1 MTYRENVYGT
11 GSGLSCIDFASLL
24 TRNRNGELGL
34 AISSVRNLD
43 GSTGVIISE
52 ILDERT
58 SNNQLNVGDQIISV
72 NGIPL
77 RNKPYRFCVQ
87 VLRESGNLIH
97 LIIHRCNV
105 AASYNTKPQVHTGGR
120 FGEPQRLQK
129 QQSSV
134 ELYRTEFEPRQLP
147 VAHSQSCSNLQPP
160 ENRKPA
166 NLTTVHLDKRE
177 NDESLGVE
185 LVSRIFVN
193 SVDEGGL
200 GDKCGLRNGDRL
212 ISLNGVNTAHLSLVD
227 TAKILRRQETLL
239 EVARGRQAERLSR
252 SGLADS
258 NISMTAYSKHQPGVV
273 TNRKY
278 IGNPRK
284 KQQFSEHR
292 NLEDSPKE
300 DIRFSS
306 LHDLQP
312 RNKPVCQKCSE
323 TRSLQGVSQPHS
335 LSHSDSECQ
344 LMYRR
349 GSRKHQDAYHK
360 HKHKYCKDPCRP
372 YTKDRSW
379 TASPG
384 TVGESD
390 DGLASSETVTADEQ
404 RPAVHK
410 FQEEATKL
418 KSQSDVR
425 QVLFHMDPRTG
436 TGLAL
441 VGGNR
446 TGVFV
451 ATVQPDSAADQS
463 GIGEGDQIRAI
474 NELELDGWTKEEVAL
489 ALIADD
495 APIVLSLKHDPAAY
509 SEVQQSNQSTDFFSV
524 RAYFNLKPD
533 GYTQKNSEGL
543 TELAITEGDIFQVLD
558 TFPGGVFG
566 NWQAYKIYPSVS
578 VTGIIPNMQRA
589 KGLLEVQTATSSVR
603 APTPYEKVILIDSYP
618 LPRPVVI
625 YGPLSFL
632 ARQRLQGLT
641 DSMEPEEKETSTRFE
656 VPPVNA
662 HIGQTG
668 PEGYPTGLIRL
679 SAVKMIMENGAHCL
693 LDINMSAIKRLTFLG
708 IPPIVILICPSSK
721 KQLTMVLQHYW
732 EIDKYSAALQ
742 YPDLLVKKRSDVLLL
757 SERLWAE
764 VLALK
769 QYRAHLISDSV
780 PVNTENV
787 RGLYFSEVDWIRNLV
802 SVVQHQQNGPVWI
815 GEDAQLTGEI
825 LQLCANVFSDD
836 AEVVQA
842 EEVKSFKITRQ
853 NGTNVD
859 RQVSAR
865 ALKEEFRSPLK
876 RRTSINRL
884 QDKRTAS
891 YKATAKA
898 TPTGKCSNHKNSHSS
913 VYKEFLPVE
922 VLSVHGSNSPRT
934 TTPSDVENYNGVVEQ
949 ISTETHRWLDSFNS
963 DSFDSDL
970 TTEWAAS
977 QSRLAESIRTS
988 VPFLVPTLMGRLYPS
1003 VGTSN
1008 KEFERLNIVTNSPTP
1023 HVNREDL
1030 RFRPK
1035 LLLDATSQNED
1046 FASVQPRGKTDPS
1059 KAGIDDISL
1068 TSQVLEDTQ
1077 ASPGGASNR
1086 SIISSLP
1093 LNTTENIL
1101 AECAGEF
1108 GYKGGALE
1116 LPEYQVRLHIPKGAL
1131 PVQCER
1137 QRIFLRIYNSHPDC
1151 TLGSARATEESSP
1164 RLISPVVMCG
1174 PHGLHFR
1181 TPVELTV
1188 PRYHFD
1194 DDNNEESNENWK
1206 ITLLHTSAHST
1217 SADEESVR
1225 QEVKLRQN
1233 STNWHEIP
1241 VIGDL
1246 KTSGVRP
1253 TEKINGNSDVLGIT
1267 SLVQDSKIAILIDH
1281 F

>member
-1 MTYRENVYGT
+1 MTYRENAYGT
-11 GSGLSCIDFASLL
+11 GSALSCIDFVSLL
-24 TRNRNGELGL
+24 TRNKNGELGL

-43 GSTGVIISE
+43 GSTGVIVSE
-52 ILDERT
+52 ILDETT
-58 SNNQLNVGDQIISV
+58 STNQLNVGDQITSV
-72 NGIPL
+72 NGISL

-87 VLRESGNLIH
+87 VLRESGNVIQ

-105 AASYNTKPQVHTGGR
+105 AASYNIKPQVHNGGG
-120 FGEPQRLQK
+120 FGEPQKLQK

-134 ELYRTEFEPRQLP
+134 ELYRTDFEPRQLP
-147 VAHSQSCSNLQPP
+147 VAHSQSCSNLQPL
-160 ENRKPA
+160 ENRKPTS
-166 NLTTVHLDKRE
+166 LTTVHLDKRE

-185 LVSRIFVN
+185 LISRIFVN

-227 TAKILRRQETLL
+227 TANILRRQETLL
-239 EVARGRQAERLSR
+239 EVARGRQAGRLSR

-258 NISMTAYSKHQPGVV
+258 NISMTAYPKHQPGVV
-273 TNRKY
+273 KNRKY
-278 IGNPRK
+278 IGSPRK
-284 KQQFSEHR
+284 NQQFSEHR
-292 NLEDSPKE
+292 NLADSPKE

-306 LHDLQP
+306 LHDLQS
-312 RNKPVCQKCSE
+312 RNKPMCQKCSE
-323 TRSLQGVSQPHS
+323 TRSLQGVFQPHS

-349 GSRKHQDAYHK
+349 GSMKHQEAYHK
-360 HKHKYCKDPCRP
+360 HKHKYFKDPCRS
-372 YTKDRSW
+372 YTKERSW

-384 TVGESD
+384 TVGESS
-390 DGLASSETVTADEQ
+390 DGLASSETMTADEQ
-404 RPAVHK
+404 RPAVRK
-410 FQEEATKL
+410 FQEEAVKL

-425 QVLFHMDPRTG
+425 QVLFHMDPQSG

-463 GIGEGDQIRAI
+463 GIGEGDRIRAI

-495 APIVLSLKHDPAAY
+495 GPIVLSLKHDPAAY
-509 SEVQQSNQSTDFFSV
+509 CEVQQSNQSMDFFSV
-524 RAYFNLKPD
+524 RAHFNLKMD
-533 GYTQKNSEGL
+533 GCTQKNSEGL
-543 TELAITEGDIFQVLD
+543 TELAITEGDVFQVLD

-578 VTGIIPNMQRA
+578 VTGVIPNMQRA
-589 KGLLEVQTATSSVR
+589 KGLLEVQTAKSSVR

-641 DSMEPEEKETSTRFE
+641 DSMESEEKETSTRFE

-668 PEGYPTGLIRL
+668 PEGYSTGLIRL
-679 SAVKMIMENGAHCL
+679 SAVK
-693 LDINMSAIKRLTFLG
+693 
-708 IPPIVILICPSSK
+708 
-721 KQLTMVLQHYW
+721 
-732 EIDKYSAALQ
+732 
-742 YPDLLVKKRSDVLLL
+742 
-757 SERLWAE
+757 
-764 VLALK
+764 
-769 QYRAHLISDSV
+769 
-780 PVNTENV
+780 
-787 RGLYFSEVDWIRNLV
+787 
-802 SVVQHQQNGPVWI
+802 VWI
-815 GEDAQLTGEI
+815 GEDAQFTGEI
-825 LQLCANVFSDD
+825 LQLCANVFSED

-842 EEVKSFKITRQ
+842 EEVRNLKFTRQ
-853 NGTNVD
+853 NGANVD
-859 RQVSAR
+859 RQVCAR
-865 ALKEEFRSPLK
+865 GLKEEFRPSLK
-876 RRTSINRL
+876 PSTTRNRL
-884 QDKRTAS
+884 QYKRAAS
-891 YKATAKA
+891 YQATAKA
-898 TPTGKCSNHKNSHSS
+898 TQTEECSPRKASHSN
-913 VYKEFLPVE
+913 VYKEFSPVE
-922 VLSVHGSNSPRT
+922 VLSVHGSNSP
-934 TTPSDVENYNGVVEQ
+934 SYVENYNGLMEQ
-949 ISTETHRWLDSFNS
+949 ISNETHRWFNTS
-963 DSFDSDL
+963 NGDPFDSDL
-970 TTEWAAS
+970 TMDWETS
-977 QSRLAESIRTS
+977 QSHLAENTRNSL
-988 VPFLVPTLMGRLYPS
+988 PFLVPTLMERLCPS

-1008 KEFERLNIVTNSPTP
+1008 KEFERLSIATTFPTP
-1023 HVNREDL
+1023 HVNREEL
-1030 RFRPK
+1030 HSRRK
-1035 LLLDATSQNED
+1035 LLLDAASQNED
-1046 FASVQPRGKTDPS
+1046 FSSKTPRGKIDPS
-1059 KAGIDDISL
+1059 TAGIDGISH
-1068 TSQVLEDTQ
+1068 TNQVLEGRQ
-1077 ASPGGASNR
+1077 ASPGGASSGMDSR

-1151 TLGSARATEESSP
+1151 TLGSARATEERSP

-1194 DDNNEESNENWK
+1194 DDNNEKNNENWK

-1225 QEVKLRQN
+1225 QEVRLRQ
-1233 STNWHEIP
+1233 SSANWHEIP
-1241 VIGDL
+1241 VVGEL
-1246 KTSGVRP
+1246 KTSRIRP
-1253 TEKINGNSDVLGIT
+1253 TGKINGDSDVLGIT

>member
-1 MTYRENVYGT
+1 
-11 GSGLSCIDFASLL
+11 
-24 TRNRNGELGL
+24 
-34 AISSVRNLD
+34 
-43 GSTGVIISE
+43 
-52 ILDERT
+52 
-58 SNNQLNVGDQIISV
+58 
-72 NGIPL
+72 
-77 RNKPYRFCVQ
+77 
-87 VLRESGNLIH
+87 
-97 LIIHRCNV
+97 
-105 AASYNTKPQVHTGGR
+105 
-120 FGEPQRLQK
+120 
-129 QQSSV
+129 
-134 ELYRTEFEPRQLP
+134 
-147 VAHSQSCSNLQPP
+147 
-160 ENRKPA
+160 
-166 NLTTVHLDKRE
+166 
-177 NDESLGVE
+177 
-185 LVSRIFVN
+185 
-193 SVDEGGL
+193 
-200 GDKCGLRNGDRL
+200 
-212 ISLNGVNTAHLSLVD
+212 
-227 TAKILRRQETLL
+227 
-239 EVARGRQAERLSR
+239 
-252 SGLADS
+252 
-258 NISMTAYSKHQPGVV
+258 MTAYSKHQPGVV

-306 LHDLQP
+306 LHDLQS

-802 SVVQHQQNGPVWI
+802 SVVQHQQNGPVNYLYCIKRDSGRSRFVSFLFYCWI
-815 GEDAQLTGEI
+815 SSDKIHA
-825 LQLCANVFSDD
+825 FSSSVLSVY
-836 AEVVQA
+836 ASCSA
-842 EEVKSFKITRQ
+842 EEVKRFKITRQ

-949 ISTETHRWLDSFNS
+949 ISTETHRW
-963 DSFDSDL
+963 
-970 TTEWAAS
+970 
-977 QSRLAESIRTS
+977 
-988 VPFLVPTLMGRLYPS
+988 
-1003 VGTSN
+1003 
-1008 KEFERLNIVTNSPTP
+1008 
-1023 HVNREDL
+1023 
-1030 RFRPK
+1030 

>member
-1 MTYRENVYGT
+1 
-11 GSGLSCIDFASLL
+11 
-24 TRNRNGELGL
+24 
-34 AISSVRNLD
+34 
-43 GSTGVIISE
+43 
-52 ILDERT
+52 
-58 SNNQLNVGDQIISV
+58 
-72 NGIPL
+72 
-77 RNKPYRFCVQ
+77 
-87 VLRESGNLIH
+87 
-97 LIIHRCNV
+97 
-105 AASYNTKPQVHTGGR
+105 TKPQVHNGGR
-120 FGEPQRLQK
+120 FGEPHRLQK

-134 ELYRTEFEPRQLP
+134 ELYRTDFEPRQLP

-166 NLTTVHLDKRE
+166 SLTTVHLDKRE

-239 EVARGRQAERLSR
+239 EVARGRQAERLNR

-258 NISMTAYSKHQPGVV
+258 NVSMTTYSKDQPGIL

-278 IGNPRK
+278 IGSPRK

-292 NLEDSPKE
+292 NLAERPKE
-300 DIRFSS
+300 GIKFSS
-306 LHDLQP
+306 LHDLQS
-312 RNKPVCQKCSE
+312 RNKKVCQKCSE
-323 TRSLQGVSQPHS
+323 TRSLQGVLQPHW

-349 GSRKHQDAYHK
+349 ESTKHQDAYHR
-360 HKHKYCKDPCRP
+360 HKHKYCKDPCRTC
-372 YTKDRSW
+372 TKDRSW
-379 TASPG
+379 TASPK
-384 TVGESD
+384 TVVESS
-390 DGLASSETVTADEQ
+390 DGLTSFETMTADEQ
-404 RPAVHK
+404 RPVVRQ
-410 FQEEATKL
+410 FQEKAIKL

-495 APIVLSLKHDPAAY
+495 APIVLSLKHDPAAF
-509 SEVQQSNQSTDFFSV
+509 SQVLQSNQSTDFFSV
-524 RAYFNLKPD
+524 RTYFNLKPD
-533 GYTQKNSEGL
+533 GYTQNTKGL

-578 VTGIIPNMQRA
+578 VTGLIPNMQRA

-603 APTPYEKVILIDSYP
+603 EPTPYEKVILIDGYP

-632 ARQRLQGLT
+632 ARKRLQGLT
-641 DSMEPEEKETSTRFE
+641 DSMEPEEKETSIRFE

-668 PEGYPTGLIRL
+668 PEGFPTGLIRL

-693 LDINMSAIKRLTFLG
+693 LDINMSAIQRLTFLG
-708 IPPIVILICPSSK
+708 IPPIVILITPSSK

-732 EIDKYSAALQ
+732 EMDKCSAALQ

-769 QYRAHLISDSV
+769 KYRAHLISDSV

-825 LQLCANVFSDD
+825 LQLCANAFSED
-836 AEVVQA
+836 AEVVQDIYQQSHAFFSYLLSVYASCSA
-842 EEVKSFKITRQ
+842 EEVQNSKVTRQ

-865 ALKEEFRSPLK
+865 ALKEDFQSPK
-876 RRTSINRL
+876 RRTLINRL
-884 QDKRTAS
+884 QAAS

-898 TPTGKCSNHKNSHSS
+898 TQTGKSSTHKNSHPR
-913 VYKEFLPVE
+913 VYEEFSPVE
-922 VLSVHGSNSPRT
+922 VSSGHESNSPRT

-949 ISTETHRWLDSFNS
+949 ISNETHRWFNSFNS
-963 DSFDSDL
+963 ASFDSDL
-970 TTEWAAS
+970 TTEWGAS
-977 QSRLAESIRTS
+977 QSLLAENMRSS
-988 VPFLVPTLMGRLYPS
+988 VPFLEHSELLVTDNNSVLLPSPVPTLMERLGSS
-1003 VGTSN
+1003 VGTFN
-1008 KEFERLNIVTNSPTP
+1008 KEFERLSIATTSPTP
-1023 HVNREDL
+1023 YMNTEEL
-1030 RFRPK
+1030 RSKPK
-1035 LLLDATSQNED
+1035 SLIYTASQNED
-1046 FASVQPRGKTDPS
+1046 FVSLTPREKVDPS
-1059 KAGIDDISL
+1059 AAGIDGISY
-1068 TSQVLEDTQ
+1068 TNQVLEGTQ
-1077 ASPGGASNR
+1077 DSPGRASSGMDSR

-1108 GYKGGALE
+1108 GYRGGALE

-1131 PVQCER
+1131 PVHCER

-1151 TLGSARATEESSP
+1151 TLGSARATEERSP

-1225 QEVKLRQN
+1225 QELKLRQ
-1233 STNWHEIP
+1233 SSANWREIP
-1241 VIGDL
+1241 VVGEL
-1246 KTSGVRP
+1246 KTSEVRP
-1253 TEKINGNSDVLGIT
+1253 TEKING
-1267 SLVQDSKIAILIDH
+1267 DS
-1281 F
+1281 

>member
-1 MTYRENVYGT
+1 
-11 GSGLSCIDFASLL
+11 
-24 TRNRNGELGL
+24 
-34 AISSVRNLD
+34 
-43 GSTGVIISE
+43 
-52 ILDERT
+52 
-58 SNNQLNVGDQIISV
+58 
-72 NGIPL
+72 
-77 RNKPYRFCVQ
+77 
-87 VLRESGNLIH
+87 
-97 LIIHRCNV
+97 
-105 AASYNTKPQVHTGGR
+105 
-120 FGEPQRLQK
+120 
-129 QQSSV
+129 
-134 ELYRTEFEPRQLP
+134 
-147 VAHSQSCSNLQPP
+147 
-160 ENRKPA
+160 
-166 NLTTVHLDKRE
+166 
-177 NDESLGVE
+177 
-185 LVSRIFVN
+185 
-193 SVDEGGL
+193 
-200 GDKCGLRNGDRL
+200 
-212 ISLNGVNTAHLSLVD
+212 
-227 TAKILRRQETLL
+227 
-239 EVARGRQAERLSR
+239 
-252 SGLADS
+252 
-258 NISMTAYSKHQPGVV
+258 MTAYPKHQPGVV
-273 TNRKY
+273 KNRKY
-278 IGNPRK
+278 IGSPRK
-284 KQQFSEHR
+284 NQQFSEHR
-292 NLEDSPKE
+292 NLADSPKE

-306 LHDLQP
+306 LHDLQS
-312 RNKPVCQKCSE
+312 RNKPMCQKCSE
-323 TRSLQGVSQPHS
+323 TRSLQGVFQPHS

-349 GSRKHQDAYHK
+349 GSMKHQEAYHK
-360 HKHKYCKDPCRP
+360 HKHKYFKDPCRS
-372 YTKDRSW
+372 YTKERSW

-384 TVGESD
+384 TVGESS
-390 DGLASSETVTADEQ
+390 DGLASSETMTADEQ
-404 RPAVHK
+404 RPAVRK
-410 FQEEATKL
+410 FQEEAVKL

-425 QVLFHMDPRTG
+425 QVLFHMDPQSG

-463 GIGEGDQIRAI
+463 GIGEGDRIRAI

-495 APIVLSLKHDPAAY
+495 GPIVLSLKHDPAAY
-509 SEVQQSNQSTDFFSV
+509 CEVQQSNQSMDFFSV
-524 RAYFNLKPD
+524 RAHFNLKMD
-533 GYTQKNSEGL
+533 GCTQKNSEGL
-543 TELAITEGDIFQVLD
+543 TELAITEGDVFQVLD

-578 VTGIIPNMQRA
+578 VTGVIPNMQRA
-589 KGLLEVQTATSSVR
+589 KGLLEVQTAKSSVR

-641 DSMEPEEKETSTRFE
+641 DSMESEEKETSTRFE

-668 PEGYPTGLIRL
+668 PEGYSTGLIRL

-693 LDINMSAIKRLTFLG
+693 LDINISAIQRLNFLG
-708 IPPIVILICPSSK
+708 IPPIVILISPSSK

-732 EIDKYSAALQ
+732 EIDKCSAALQ
-742 YPDLLVKKRSDVLLL
+742 YSDLSVKKRGDVVLL

-815 GEDAQLTGEI
+815 GEDAQFTGEI
-825 LQLCANVFSDD
+825 LQLCANVFSED

-842 EEVKSFKITRQ
+842 EEVRNLKFTRQ
-853 NGTNVD
+853 NGANVD
-859 RQVSAR
+859 RQVCAR
-865 ALKEEFRSPLK
+865 GLKEEFRPSLK
-876 RRTSINRL
+876 PSTTRNRL
-884 QDKRTAS
+884 QYKRAAS
-891 YKATAKA
+891 YQATAKA
-898 TPTGKCSNHKNSHSS
+898 TQTEECSPRKASHSN
-913 VYKEFLPVE
+913 VYKEFSPVE
-922 VLSVHGSNSPRT
+922 VLSVHGSNSP
-934 TTPSDVENYNGVVEQ
+934 SYVENYNGLMEQ
-949 ISTETHRWLDSFNS
+949 ISNETHRWFNTS
-963 DSFDSDL
+963 NGDPFDSDL
-970 TTEWAAS
+970 TMDWETS
-977 QSRLAESIRTS
+977 QSHLAENTRNSL
-988 VPFLVPTLMGRLYPS
+988 PFLVPTLMERLCPS

-1008 KEFERLNIVTNSPTP
+1008 KEFERLSIATTFPTP
-1023 HVNREDL
+1023 HVNREEL
-1030 RFRPK
+1030 HSRRK
-1035 LLLDATSQNED
+1035 LLLDAASQNED
-1046 FASVQPRGKTDPS
+1046 FSSKTPRGKIDPS
-1059 KAGIDDISL
+1059 TAGIDGISH
-1068 TSQVLEDTQ
+1068 TNQVLEGRQ
-1077 ASPGGASNR
+1077 ASPGGASSGMDSR

-1151 TLGSARATEESSP
+1151 TLGSARATEERSP

-1194 DDNNEESNENWK
+1194 DDNNEKNNENWK

-1225 QEVKLRQN
+1225 QEVRLRQ
-1233 STNWHEIP
+1233 SSANWHEIP
-1241 VIGDL
+1241 VVGEL
-1246 KTSGVRP
+1246 KTSRIRP
-1253 TEKINGNSDVLGIT
+1253 TGKINGDSDVLGIT